1 MPDPHPADRVAGLS
15 YSSDEQPGWTRRRR
29 GRGFSYHDA
38 SGRLLRGERSLKRI
52 RSLVIPPAWTE
63 VWISPDAAGHLQAT
77 GRDERGRKQYL
88 YHPLWSEVRGEAK
101 FAKLT
106 AFATELP
113 SLRRRLQRDLAD
125 AGPTPDRTSVTAA
138 IVRLLDLTLMRIG
151 NVAYAE
157 DNDSFGLTTL
167 EDRHVKV
174 KGQDMDFS
182 FRGKSGQLHE
192 LSLRN
197 KRLAGIVRRCQ
208 ELPGQALF
216 RFHTDDGDLQTISSE
231 DVNAYLRE
239 TVGQEHSA
247 KDFRTWA
254 GTVMTAEN
262 LHGMGQ
268 AESITARKRNLVAAI
283 RKTAGR
289 LGNTPAVCREGYVHP
304 KVMDRYL
311 EGSFGG
317 RFERALSRARQRGPE
332 GLRLAE
338 AATLHFLEAA

>member
-1 MPDPHPADRVAGLS
+1 MSGPHPADRVAGLS

-29 GRGFSYHDA
+29 GRSFSYHDA
-38 SGRLLRGERSLKRI
+38 GGRLLRGERSLKRI

-63 VWISPDAAGHLQAT
+63 VWISPDPTGHVQVT

-88 YHPLWSEVRGEAK
+88 YHPLWREVRDEAK
-101 FAKLT
+101 FAGLT
-106 AFATELP
+106 AFAAKLP
-113 SLRRRLQRDLAD
+113 ALRRRLQRDLA
-125 AGPTPDRTSVTAA
+125 AAEGTPGRITVTAA

-174 KGQDMDFS
+174 RGQELDFA

-197 KRLAGIVRRCQ
+197 RRLAGIVRRCQ
-208 ELPGQALF
+208 ELPGQELF
-216 RFHTDDGDLQTISSE
+216 RYRGDDGGLQTIRSE

-239 TVGQEHSA
+239 TVGPEHSA

-262 LHGMGQ
+262 LAALGQ
-268 AESITARKRNLVAAI
+268 AESATAAKRGLAAAI
-283 RKTAGR
+283 RKTAAR

-304 KVMDRYL
+304 QVVDRYL
-311 EGSFGG
+311 DGTFGE
-317 RFERALSRARQRGPE
+317 RYKRALRRARRQWPE

-338 AATLHFLEAA
+338 AATLHFLDAA